1 MQTNLQKIDK
11 VINFFKE
18 ALSKHKSLDKDFI
31 EVFLETIDENKDK
44 LKIVANKLKLDTD
57 FYDLFISHNKLDEE
71 SIIHEIVKKDN
82 KYYKNFLKLKKYKI
96 IHNQSSGF
104 YPKNIMLVSTN
115 PNPRSFLLSDFS
127 LIDKFDER
135 KKV

>member
-96 IHNQSSGF
+96 IHNQSSG
-104 YPKNIMLVSTN
+104 L
-115 PNPRSFLLSDFS
+115 
-127 LIDKFDER
+127 
-135 KKV
+135 